1 MFHFWVIRVTG
12 ETALSK
18 KNEEI
23 GGVQQDE
30 EVHCAQAT
38 ATASVGVAVSDNG
51 VNTNVVQQVECS
63 SHNLLTELDFC
74 FFSLFF

>member
-51 VNTNVVQQVECS
+51 VNTNVVQVECS
-63 SHNLLTELDFC
+63 SHNLLT
-74 FFSLFF
+74 

>member
-12 ETALSK
+12 ETTLSK

-30 EVHCAQAT
+30 GVYCTQAT
-38 ATASVGVAVSDNG
+38 ATASVGAAVSDNG
-51 VNTNVVQQVECS
+51 VSTNVVQVKC
-63 SHNLLTELDFC
+63 SHNLAGF
-74 FFSLFF
+74 FFSSSFDSLS